1 MTEDDKV
8 VISNSL
14 YMALLDVNTRH
25 NILLDYIFGKTEL
38 SYYRKD
44 NELNELDD
52 VVVGG
57 RFLKTIEP
65 IEYAKKRCEL
75 IHKELKNQSKSKEKR

>member
-1 MTEDDKV
+1 MEDDKI

-25 NILLDYIFGKTEL
+25 NILIDYIFSKAEL
-38 SYYRKD
+38 YD
-44 NELNELDD
+44 NELTN
-52 VVVGG
+52 VVVDS

-75 IHKELKNQSKSKEKR
+75 IHKELKNQRKEKR

>member
-1 MTEDDKV
+1 MEDDKI

-25 NILLDYIFGKTEL
+25 NILIDYIFDKTEL
-38 SYYRKD
+38 SRYREN
-44 NELNELDD
+44 NELED
-52 VVVGG
+52 VVVDS

>member
-1 MTEDDKV
+1 MAEDEI

-25 NILLDYIFGKTEL
+25 NILIDYIFDKTEL
-38 SYYRKD
+38 SRYRK
-44 NELNELDD
+44 NELED
-52 VVVGG
+52 VWIDSK
-57 RFLKTIEP
+57 FLKAIEP

-75 IHKELKNQSKSKEKR
+75 IHRELKNQSKSKEKR

>member
-1 MTEDDKV
+1 MAEDDTI

-25 NILLDYIFGKTEL
+25 NILIDYIFSKAEL
-38 SYYRKD
+38 YD
-44 NELNELDD
+44 NELTN
-52 VVVGG
+52 VVVDS

-75 IHKELKNQSKSKEKR
+75 IHKELKNQRKEKR

>member
-1 MTEDDKV
+1 MAEDDKI

-14 YMALLDVNTRH
+14 YMALLDANTRH
-25 NILLDYIFGKTEL
+25 NILIDYIFGRAEL
-38 SYYRKD
+38 YN
-44 NELNELDD
+44 NELES
-52 VVVGG
+52 VVVDS

>member
-1 MTEDDKV
+1 MAEDDKI

-38 SYYRKD
+38 SHYD
-44 NELNELDD
+44 NELDD
-52 VVVGG
+52 VVVNS
-57 RFLKTIEP
+57 RFLKSIEP

>member
-1 MTEDDKV
+1 MAEDDKI

-25 NILLDYIFGKTEL
+25 NILLDYIFGKAEL
-38 SYYRKD
+38 SRYVEK
-44 NELNELDD
+44 NELTD
-52 VVVGG
+52 VVVES
-57 RFLKTIEP
+57 RFLETIEP

>member
-1 MTEDDKV
+1 MAEDDKI

-25 NILLDYIFGKTEL
+25 NILIDYIFGKTEL
-38 SYYRKD
+38 YN
-44 NELNELDD
+44 NELES
-52 VVVGG
+52 VVVDS
-57 RFLKTIEP
+57 RFLKAIEP

-75 IHKELKNQSKSKEKR
+75 IHKELKNQSKSKGKG

>member
-1 MTEDDKV
+1 MAEDDKI

-25 NILLDYIFGKTEL
+25 NILLDYIFDKTEL
-38 SYYRKD
+38 SRYREN
-44 NELNELDD
+44 NELED
-52 VVVGG
+52 VVVDS

-75 IHKELKNQSKSKEKR
+75 IHKELKNQSKIKEKR

>member
-1 MTEDDKV
+1 MAEDDKI
-8 VISNSL
+8 VISNAL
-14 YMALLDVNTRH
+14 YMALLDSNTRH

-38 SYYRKD
+38 YD
-44 NELNELDD
+44 NELAN
-52 VVVGG
+52 VVVDS

-75 IHKELKNQSKSKEKR
+75 IRKDLKTNKI

>member
-1 MTEDDKV
+1 MEDDTI

-25 NILLDYIFGKTEL
+25 NILIDYIFGKTEL
-38 SYYRKD
+38 YD
-44 NELNELDD
+44 NELTN
-52 VVVGG
+52 VVVDR

-75 IHKELKNQSKSKEKR
+75 IHKELKKQRKEKR